1 MRCGRSHL
9 HPSPGRRVGCSGG
22 LKMYTGGSLNTAQP
36 VTRRDR
42 GEPHPQGG
50 DSPSMRC
57 HGGMRRSAVRC
68 DHLTEIPFLL
78 PVHSIRVN
86 HQTLARCREGGG
98 GVDSSPQKTVFRRE
112 GAYPPPARRQGET
125 LTAGR
130 RRGLPARP
138 SWHTCRAHRRSCVRV
153 VSSPSAALSASADR
167 DRGRVAS
174 RRGRSRSHRRPSQ
187 RR

>member
-1 MRCGRSHL
+1 MDDHISIHHL
-9 HPSPGRRVGCSGG
+9 AEEWVVPGG
-22 LKMYTGGSLNTAQP
+22 LKMYTGGSLNTVQP

-78 PVHSIRVN
+78 PVHSIRLN

-98 GVDSSPQKTVFRRE
+98 GGRFLTSKDGIQERGSVSAPR
-112 GAYPPPARRQGET
+112 PP
-125 LTAGR
+125 
-130 RRGLPARP
+130 
-138 SWHTCRAHRRSCVRV
+138 
-153 VSSPSAALSASADR
+153 
-167 DRGRVAS
+167 S
-174 RRGRSRSHRRPSQ
+174 RRNPHRWTAPWFACSTVLAYLPSTPAILRSGGFQPFCRSFSVCGSRQ
-187 RR
+187 RSSRFS